1 MRTLSFEVRALS
13 CRTWAGEVERAVAE
27 RRATSQLF
35 EVAFIVS
42 IEGLLIYPNL
52 GRDAG
57 SIGPLSHKLDQ
68 STEVAAVLGCS
79 QQPFPTSLPTLLQ
92 ASQLVGQRLSG
103 TAGPVGLTQLSEATL
118 APGRRDV

>member
-1 MRTLSFEVRALS
+1 MSCVYFFSFPLCHRVRTLSFEVRALS

-27 RRATSQLF
+27 RRASSQLF

-42 IEGLLIYPNL
+42 IEGLLIYTNL

-57 SIGPLSHKLDQ
+57 SIGLLNHKLDH
-68 STEVAAVLGCS
+68 STKMAAILGCN

-92 ASQLVGQRLSG
+92 ASQLVGQRFNG
-103 TAGPVGLTQLSEATL
+103 TAVPAG
-118 APGRRDV
+118 

>member
-42 IEGLLIYPNL
+42 IEGLLIYRNF

-57 SIGPLSHKLDQ
+57 SIAPLSHKLDQ
-68 STEVAAVLGCS
+68 STKVAVVLGCN
-79 QQPFPTSLPTLLQ
+79 QQQS
-92 ASQLVGQRLSG
+92 ANAVAGQLVGQRFNG
-103 TAGPVGLTQLSEATL
+103 IAVPAALTQLSKATL